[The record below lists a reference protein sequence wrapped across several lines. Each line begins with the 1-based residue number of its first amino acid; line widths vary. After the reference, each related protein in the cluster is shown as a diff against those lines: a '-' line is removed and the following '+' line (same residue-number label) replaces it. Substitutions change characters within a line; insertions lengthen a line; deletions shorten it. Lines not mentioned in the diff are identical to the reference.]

1 MDITYVLIDLE
12 NLTPKDLAL
21 LSGDQFH
28 VRVFHGRKQ
37 KSISIEAFSPLV
49 QLGERAK
56 LVSSPGEGSN
66 ALDFLIAFELG
77 RLFHQHRIA
86 ETASPK
92 KVEFVVLSDD
102 KGFDPLMSYMT
113 EKGFSARRAGSVRE
127 MLGLAKAQAPKTSA
141 GSKVLAKTKPPA
153 PAPAKTAAPTPSAA
167 KFPAAQPCPD
177 RVADIETLKANL
189 QKHPASRPGRR
200 KTLEKHIPSLLGRQV
215 SADEAAALVQALEQ
229 HGFVKFNGAKV
240 EYLMGKSGAAASH

>member
-56 LVSSPGEGSN
+56 LVPSPGEGSN

-113 EKGFSARRAGSVRE
+113 EKGFPARRAGSVRE
-127 MLGLAKAQAPKTSA
+127 MLGLTKSQPPKTSA
-141 GSKVLAKTKPPA
+141 APKAAPASKSPA
-153 PAPAKTAAPTPSAA
+153 PAPAKAAAPAPIAA
-167 KFPAAQPCPD
+167 KSSATKPGPERA
-177 RVADIETLKANL
+177 ADIKTLRANL
-189 QKHPASRPGRR
+189 QKHPASRPARR

-215 SADEAAALVQALEQ
+215 SADEATALVQALEQ
-229 HGFVKFNGAKV
+229 HGVIKFNGAKV
-240 EYLMGKSGAAASH
+240 EYLMGKPGPATSP

>member
-21 LSGDQFH
+21 LSGDQYQ
-28 VRVFHGRKQ
+28 VRVFHGHKQ
-37 KSISIEAFSPLV
+37 KSISMEAFSPLV
-49 QLGERAK
+49 QLGERAQ
-56 LVSSPGEGSN
+56 LVPSPGEGSN

-102 KGFDPLMSYMT
+102 KGYDALMSHIT
-113 EKGFSARRAGSVRE
+113 EKGFPARRAGSVRE
-127 MLGLAKAQAPKTSA
+127 MLGLAKTQVSKTNTTPKVAAQP
-141 GSKVLAKTKPPA
+141 KPPA
-153 PAPAKTAAPTPSAA
+153 PAPAEIAAPLPSAA
-167 KFPAAQPCPD
+167 KPSAKQPGAD
-177 RVADIETLKANL
+177 RAADIKTLKANL
-189 QKHPASRPGRR
+189 QKHAASRPARR

-215 SADEAAALVQALEQ
+215 SAEEAVALVHALEQ
-229 HGFVKFNGAKV
+229 HGFIKFDGAKV
-240 EYLMGKSGAAASH
+240 EYLTETSGAAPAK

>member
-21 LSGDQFH
+21 LSGDQYH

-37 KSISIEAFSPLV
+37 KSISMEAFSPLV

-56 LVSSPGEGSN
+56 LVPSPGEGSN

-102 KGFDPLMSYMT
+102 KGFDPLMAYMT
-113 EKGFSARRAGSVRE
+113 EKGFRARRAGSVRE
-127 MLGLAKAQAPKTSA
+127 MLGLAKAQAPKTGA
-141 GSKVLAKTKPPA
+141 VPKVVAKTKPPA
-153 PAPAKTAAPTPSAA
+153 PAPAKVAAPPPSAGKPPA
-167 KFPAAQPCPD
+167 KHPGSGQAAD
-177 RVADIETLKANL
+177 VKALKAKL
-189 QKHPASRPGRR
+189 QKHPASRPARR

-215 SADEAAALVQALEQ
+215 SADEAVSLVQALEQ
-229 HGFVKFNGAKV
+229 HGFVKFNGVKV
-240 EYLMGKSGAAASH
+240 EYLTGTSGTGAAK